1 MKIMKTNFRRITSL
15 FILSSLFFSCSSDTS
30 LEVKNQTL
38 TYVSMEKIEL
48 AKHVANALKTNN
60 GAELLSNSKFKSLN
74 EILLSEVFN
83 DLNITAS
90 KEFIT
95 EEIEKEGILECFM
108 YNQEVV
114 NAKTL
119 SDLQILFAPID
130 DNTKTLEGV
139 DINGEVV
146 FVDASQPSNKP
157 ILFIDQHGK
166 YEFQK
171 SMKSLNEELIK
182 RGFDAQMTPPVVSG
196 KATAVDFN
204 KIDAIKLADVQEPW
218 FKGNPEIYA
227 IVFNFDQNFN
237 EPNVPPL
244 RVLQMPYIKKKN
256 VLYTPEQPFVF
267 WNEHTRNAATMIIME
282 EDSGFDY
289 AGVINIVVQAIGT
302 GVTLGTGDAVWT
314 PFVVN
319 TITAV
324 LDEIKGSWSTDS
336 DDEIDQY
343 YIIRKQNVTQLRSG
357 ASNNAAITYSF
368 ETL

>member
-1 MKIMKTNFRRITSL
+1 MMKTNFRRIASL
-15 FILSSLFFSCSSDTS
+15 FVVSSLFFSCSNDTNLDNNS
-30 LEVKNQTL
+30 QELN
-38 TYVSMEKIEL
+38 YVTQEKIEL
-48 AKHVANALKTNN
+48 AKYVANALKTNN
-60 GAELLSNSKFKSLN
+60 GAELLSNSKFQNLN
-74 EILLSEVFN
+74 EILLSEILT
-83 DLNITAS
+83 DLKMNNNE
-90 KEFIT
+90 EFFSS
-95 EEIEKEGILECFM
+95 EIKKEGILECFV
-108 YNQEVV
+108 YNQEKM
-114 NAKTL
+114 NATTL
-119 SDLQILFAPID
+119 KDLQILFAPVD
-130 DNTKTLEGV
+130 DNTKTLEGI
-139 DINGEVV
+139 DINGNIV

-171 SMKSLNEELIK
+171 NMNSLNEELKK
-182 RGFDAQMTPPVVSG
+182 RGFDTQMTTANISG

-204 KIDAIKLADVQEPW
+204 KIDSIKLSDVQEPW

-237 EPNVPPL
+237 EPSVPPL

-319 TITAV
+319 TVTAV

-343 YIIRKQNVTQLRSG
+343 YIIRKQNVTQLKSG

>member
-1 MKIMKTNFRRITSL
+1 MKKKFKR
-15 FILSSLFFSCSSDTS
+15 LSSLVVMMSILFSCTNDTEVQNDNKSSNS
-30 LEVKNQTL
+30 LSQD
-38 TYVSMEKIEL
+38 KIQL
-48 AKHVANALKTNN
+48 ARYVANAIKSNN
-60 GAELLSNSKFKSLN
+60 GGNLLSNSKFKDHN
-74 EILLSEVFN
+74 EILLSDIFS
-83 DLNITAS
+83 DLNIKNS
-90 KEFIT
+90 EEFISS
-95 EEIEKEGILECFM
+95 ELKKEGILECFVF
-108 YNQEVV
+108 NQEKI
-114 NAKTL
+114 NSTSL
-119 SDLQILFAPID
+119 IDLQILYAPID
-130 DNTKTLEGV
+130 DNAKTLQGV
-139 DINGEVV
+139 DINGKEIT
-146 FVDASQPSNKP
+146 VDATEPSNKP

-171 SMKSLNEELIK
+171 NMNSFNQELK
-182 RGFDAQMTPPVVSG
+182 KKGFDYQMATSAINN

-256 VLYTPEQPFVF
+256 VVYTPEQPFVF

-319 TITAV
+319 TVTAV

-343 YIIRKQNVTQLRSG
+343 YIIRKQNITQFKNG
-357 ASNNAAITYSF
+357 ASNNASITYSF